1 MKKTFYSFT
10 VIISLIGIAKFFS
23 FSTNEYADD
32 QSFMNHFNSK
42 YSIFALPKPK
52 AQMDFC
58 EERVP
63 LENPDIWERFD
74 KELLKNTYWQSNTLL
89 LHKRAHKYFPIIEAI
104 LEEYQVPDDFKYL
117 ALIESGLENVISP
130 AGATGFWQIMK
141 GTAKEFGMEVNS
153 EIDERYH
160 LEKST
165 ILACEF
171 LLQAKEKFGSW
182 TLAAA
187 AYNMGQSGLQKQ
199 INKQKVN
206 TYYDLLLNNETSR
219 YVFRILA
226 VKDIIENPKHYGF
239 HLRDKDL
246 YQLVPTYTVSVDSAV
261 SHWADFAHQH
271 DINYKIL
278 KRYNPWLR
286 EKYLTNSKRKIYK
299 INIPQKGHYTFQPKN
314 PTKAPNETSK

>member
-1 MKKTFYSFT
+1 MKNVLYCLIL
-10 VIISLIGIAKFFS
+10 VITLIGLSKLFS
-23 FSTNEYADD
+23 FSSDKQSDD
-32 QSFMNHFNSK
+32 QLFINQFDSK
-42 YSIFALPKPK
+42 YNIFAIPKPTS
-52 AQMDFC
+52 QIDFC
-58 EERVP
+58 GERVP

-89 LHKRAHKYFPIIEAI
+89 LLKRSHKYFPIIEPI
-104 LEEYQVPDDFKYL
+104 LLEYEVPDDFKYL

-130 AGATGFWQIMK
+130 AGATGFWQIMRE
-141 GTAKEFGMEVNS
+141 TAKEFGMEFNS

-165 ILACEF
+165 ILACKF
-171 LLQAKEKFGSW
+171 LSKAKEKFGSW

-187 AYNMGQSGLQKQ
+187 AYNMGRAGLQKQ
-199 INKQKVN
+199 INRQKVN

-226 VKDIIENPKHYGF
+226 VKDIVENPKKYGF
-239 HLRDKDL
+239 HLREKDL
-246 YQLVPTYTVSVDSAV
+246 YDHAPTYTVSIDTTVN
-261 SHWADFAHQH
+261 HWANFAHQH

-286 EKYLTNSKRKIYK
+286 QNYLTNSKRKVYK
-299 INIPQKGHYTFQPKN
+299 IDIPQKGYYKFQHIK
-314 PTKAPNETSK
+314 PTESIK

>member
-10 VIISLIGIAKFFS
+10 LIISLIGIAKFFS
-23 FSTNEYADD
+23 FSSNEHADD
-32 QSFMNHFNSK
+32 QSFMNHFNNK
-42 YSIFALPKPK
+42 YSIFALPKPT

-58 EERVP
+58 GEHVP

-104 LEEYQVPDDFKYL
+104 LARHQVPDDFKYL

-141 GTAKEFGMEVNS
+141 VTAKEFGMEVNS

-171 LLQAKEKFGSW
+171 LSQAKEKFGSW

-187 AYNMGQSGLQKQ
+187 AYNMGRTGLQKQ
-199 INKQKVN
+199 INRQKEN

-239 HLRDKDL
+239 HLREKDL
-246 YQLVPTYTVSVDSAV
+246 YQHVPTYTVNVDTPV
-261 SHWADFAHQH
+261 SHWADFANQY

-286 EKYLTNSKRKIYK
+286 KNYLTNSERKVYK
-299 INIPQKGHYTFQPKN
+299 INIPQKGYYTFQPKN
-314 PTKAPNETSK
+314 PIESIEQSK